1 MAGTIKPHPGSL
13 STQKEASE
21 CFKNWVKNGS
31 AVPILSSLL
40 RKPSAR
46 GGFPRRILPAN
57 PPLSAL
63 MPTLQ
68 YQPRPGDLRG
78 ITDPQSFSMWEKN
91 VFSNQIFHKSVFK
104 NNQGTNPPQNGRV
117 VGRPWLFHGQHSDR
131 ILSLKRE
138 GRYRATWPIRRPPR
152 AFVLAKG
159 SSVRGGGAGQRLW
172 HRLTLTVIL
181 TLWGP
186 MCGSKMGKR

>member
-1 MAGTIKPHPGSL
+1 MAGTTKPHPGSL

-31 AVPILSSLL
+31 SVPILSSLHQ
-40 RKPSAR
+40 KPSAH

-68 YQPRPGDLRG
+68 YQPRPSDLRG

-104 NNQGTNPPQNGRV
+104 NNQDANPPQNGKV
-117 VGRPWLFHGQHSDR
+117 VGRHWLFHRQHRNR
-131 ILSLKRE
+131 IQFLRE
-138 GRYRATWPIRRPPR
+138 GGGTELPGQLGAHPR
-152 AFVLAKG
+152 ICA
-159 SSVRGGGAGQRLW
+159 
-172 HRLTLTVIL
+172 
-181 TLWGP
+181 
-186 MCGSKMGKR
+186 C